1 MNLPNGFE
9 YHRAE
14 YASGS
19 TRADGPIK
27 LHGQLA
33 FSPLRPAYD
42 DKWRRLDS
50 SLATVSDLALERALL
65 RDRWIVGACLA
76 LLVALACLW
85 LWRDHALM
93 AQWDESMAAM
103 GMKEMEMEG
112 GPMATSA
119 APAAYLVEAFVMW
132 LIMMVAMMLPSAAPM
147 ILLYGKLA
155 RSGRQ
160 QGGVFAST
168 TVFAGLYLAVWAGF
182 SAVAA
187 LIQWAL
193 VGSGAISDMGLAFG
207 DRRVAGALL
216 IAAGLYQLTPLK
228 YACLEKC
235 RSPLSFLMR
244 LWRPGLLGAARLG
257 LTHGLYCLG
266 CCAMLMVLLFVFG
279 VMNLAWVACLA
290 IVVLLEK
297 VFPWGQ
303 RFGWLAGVAAL
314 AIGAAMILG
323 FQP

>member
-1 MNLPNGFE
+1 M
-9 YHRAE
+9 
-14 YASGS
+14 
-19 TRADGPIK
+19 
-27 LHGQLA
+27 
-33 FSPLRPAYD
+33 
-42 DKWRRLDS
+42 
-50 SLATVSDLALERALL
+50 SDLALERALL

-85 LWRDHALM
+85 LWRDQAAM

-103 GMKEMEMEG
+103 GMKDMEMEG
-112 GPMATSA
+112 GPMATSS

-155 RSGRQ
+155 RGARQ

-168 TVFAGLYLAVWAGF
+168 TLFAALYLAVWGGF

-193 VGSGAISDMGLAFG
+193 VRSGAVSAMGLAFG

-228 YACLEKC
+228 YNCLEKC

-244 LWRPGLLGAARLG
+244 LWRPGLVGAARLG
-257 LTHGLYCLG
+257 LTHGVYCLG
-266 CCAMLMVLLFVFG
+266 CCAMLMALLFVFG

-290 IVVLLEK
+290 IVVLIEK
-297 VFPWGQ
+297 VVPGGQ
-303 RFGWLAGVAAL
+303 RIGWLAGIAAL
-314 AIGAAMILG
+314 AAGVAMVLGLTTMALGAVG
-323 FQP
+323 

>member
-1 MNLPNGFE
+1 M
-9 YHRAE
+9 
-14 YASGS
+14 
-19 TRADGPIK
+19 
-27 LHGQLA
+27 
-33 FSPLRPAYD
+33 
-42 DKWRRLDS
+42 
-50 SLATVSDLALERALL
+50 SDLALERALL

-85 LWRDHALM
+85 LWRDHAAM
-93 AQWDESMAAM
+93 ADWEESMAAM
-103 GMKEMEMEG
+103 GMKDMEMEG
-112 GPMATSA
+112 GPMATSS

-168 TVFAGLYLAVWAGF
+168 TVFAGFYLVVWGGF

-187 LIQWAL
+187 LIQWTL
-193 VGSGAISDMGLAFG
+193 VRSGVISDMGLAFG

-244 LWRPGLLGAARLG
+244 LWRPGLAGAARLG
-257 LTHGLYCLG
+257 LTHGVYCLG
-266 CCAMLMVLLFVFG
+266 CCAMLMALLFVFG
-279 VMNLAWVACLA
+279 VMNLAWVALLA
-290 IVVLLEK
+290 IVVLIEK
-297 VFPWGQ
+297 VVPGGQ
-303 RFGWLAGVAAL
+303 RIGRLAGIATLALGVAMVL
-314 AIGAAMILG
+314 GLSPVAIVSLRWRPHA
-323 FQP
+323 